1 MAAKLKKRALAEYQ
15 SQVQVEDKTEKTKR
29 LKLVIRKES
38 SDQEPESI
46 LSLDSESSGRDVI
59 RNIVGFSCNINNL
72 SAETLSSALKK
83 IIELLTKEKDPCVR
97 VKLVLAWGDILAQD
111 KVEDVSTKVDEMLA
125 VTEDSTKVTGAWL
138 VSLKKI
144 AMKHNLNKNLKQ
156 KLFTVGSALLHSTPH
171 PLVHSKSLG
180 LLACL
185 VSPDLAAMS
194 SQVLE
199 LCGSYSMSQDAR
211 VRTAAFHGLL
221 TIHKRGVKLDVSMY
235 PVFCTALTDDYEG
248 VRCEALKLL
257 SALAETEPEFQVEVE
272 GDVSESN
279 RLVDDVFSRTCQA
292 INDVR
297 EQVRGLAAKLIGNMK
312 SVSQVFLEQTLD
324 KKLMSNMRLK
334 KSAHERMNNL
344 ISSGDWS
351 SGKKWA
357 DDAPKEHL
365 DAEQVNLVALGSCGA
380 FVHGLEDECLSVR
393 VASVDSLTKL
403 AIGNQD
409 LAFIALDFLVDM
421 FNDEIE
427 QVRLKAI
434 ESLTAIARHIKLH
447 AHQLEIIL
455 GALDDFSTLLREK
468 LHAMLQA
475 CTIATKDGLKN
486 VIQKLLANL
495 KRYPQDRRSI
505 LVTFKHLGSNHPD
518 LTLPLVT
525 TLLEIHPYFDKQEND
540 IEDPA
545 YLCTLILVLNAA
557 QHCPTL
563 PMLLDSHTRRHHS
576 YLQDTFPHL
585 IPSSTSVAKQVI
597 TSQTSEF
604 LNSVLTRVSLAAKM
618 SSSRSL
624 SVLHTSITELT
635 RLANI
640 EPSLGDPSSFAR
652 TYIEGQALYLRIVS
666 DPSWAQA
673 SLQHGPVIRS
683 NISTLQGIVLKLHSM
698 FSNIGPENQFLIRML
713 KLKVMAVN
721 LVYVVCGS
729 NKSALSLT
737 EAFMKEFEVI
747 SKEISEAD
755 IAKEPFLVGVLMS
768 LTIPEAKPGYIARKL
783 KPLLI
788 SNPLVGL
795 ESVPLDLAMAR
806 ATIHEPTGGQET
818 PLKYMA
824 GLVLGIPMDC
834 EVHNITNTDLLRICI
849 FTGDQQNHLSI
860 PRRGDLVPL
869 PSGSG
874 YRLLTTALLSHQVWS
889 EPLDVEVSLVLDLS
903 GDRRQEKKTKQDN
916 IVHIC
921 KPVKVSVLPKPV
933 RRGL

>member
-1 MAAKLKKRALAEYQ
+1 
-15 SQVQVEDKTEKTKR
+15 
-29 LKLVIRKES
+29 
-38 SDQEPESI
+38 
-46 LSLDSESSGRDVI
+46 
-59 RNIVGFSCNINNL
+59 
-72 SAETLSSALKK
+72 
-83 IIELLTKEKDPCVR
+83 
-97 VKLVLAWGDILAQD
+97 
-111 KVEDVSTKVDEMLA
+111 
-125 VTEDSTKVTGAWL
+125 
-138 VSLKKI
+138 
-144 AMKHNLNKNLKQ
+144 
-156 KLFTVGSALLHSTPH
+156 
-171 PLVHSKSLG
+171 
-180 LLACL
+180 
-185 VSPDLAAMS
+185 
-194 SQVLE
+194 
-199 LCGSYSMSQDAR
+199 
-211 VRTAAFHGLL
+211 
-221 TIHKRGVKLDVSMY
+221 
-235 PVFCTALTDDYEG
+235 
-248 VRCEALKLL
+248 
-257 SALAETEPEFQVEVE
+257 
-272 GDVSESN
+272 
-279 RLVDDVFSRTCQA
+279 
-292 INDVR
+292 
-297 EQVRGLAAKLIGNMK
+297 
-312 SVSQVFLEQTLD
+312 
-324 KKLMSNMRLK
+324 
-334 KSAHERMNNL
+334 MNNL
-344 ISSGDWS
+344 ISSGEWS

-357 DDAPKEHL
+357 DDAPKEQL
-365 DAEQVNLVALGSCGA
+365 DADQVNLVALGSCGA

-403 AIGNQD
+403 AICNQD

-434 ESLTAIARHIKLH
+434 ESLTSIAKHIKLH

-455 GALDDFSTLLREK
+455 GALDDYSTLLREK

-585 IPSSTSVAKQVI
+585 IPSSTSVTKPVI
-597 TSQTSEF
+597 ASRTDEF
-604 LNSVLTRVSLAAKM
+604 LNSVLARVSIASKL

-624 SVLHTSITELT
+624 SVLNTSITELT
-635 RLANI
+635 RLSNI

-652 TYIEGQALYLRIVS
+652 TYIEGQALFLRIVN
-666 DPSWAQA
+666 DPSWAQS

-683 NISTLQGIVLKLHSM
+683 NISTLQGIVLKLNSM
-698 FSNIGPENQFLIRML
+698 FSNIGTENSFLIKIL

-729 NKSALSLT
+729 NKSALSLAD
-737 EAFMKEFEVI
+737 AFTREFDAI
-747 SKEISEAD
+747 SLD
-755 IAKEPFLVGVLMS
+755 IDESILKSDPFLVGVRVS
-768 LTIPEAKPGYIARKL
+768 LNIPEVKPGYIARKL
-783 KPLLI
+783 KPLLMT
-788 SNPLVGL
+788 NTLVGL
-795 ESVPLDLAMAR
+795 GPVPLDLAMSKAI
-806 ATIHEPTGGQET
+806 IHEPTGGQET

-824 GLVLGIPMDC
+824 GLVLSIPMDC
-834 EVHNITNTDLLRICI
+834 EVHNISNTDLLRICI

-903 GDRRQEKKTKQDN
+903 GDRRHEKTKQDN

-933 RRGL
+933 RRGI